1 MLRNRFNPLLLT
13 LLLTACTTTSQHIV
27 PPAESGDGLAATM
40 VRGSFST
47 LRESGLELDSLA
59 TWVSPEGA
67 PWLIATA
74 KGAGLLLA
82 FDGETGA
89 ELARVGTDSPL
100 LGPNG
105 VAVFGDLLFVVERD
119 AARVAVLALPEFVH
133 LGDFGREWLAQPYGL
148 WLHETAPFELEVFIT
163 DSYSGQP
170 TALERNDRRIKRF
183 RVTLDE
189 EIHAQL
195 LDTFGSSGE
204 AGALRQVE
212 SIAGDE
218 DQGRLVIA
226 DEWRESGAPPALRV
240 YDFDGGYRGEDI
252 GSGLFQG
259 EPEGVALYDCPDG
272 SGYWIAADQH
282 ARHNRFHLFD
292 RSSLEWLG
300 SFAGEDVGGS
310 DGIVLRSAASE
321 KFPDGVLYVVDAG
334 QAVVAFDWRDI
345 ARALGLH
352 SGCAAVTEHE

>member
-1 MLRNRFNPLLLT
+1 MPRFRVSLLLLPS
-13 LLLTACTTTSQHIV
+13 LLVACATTSQHV
-27 PPAESGDGLAATM
+27 APPTASGDGLAAT
-40 VRGSFST
+40 VVHASFST
-47 LRESGLELDSLA
+47 ARESGLELDSLA

-67 PWLIATA
+67 PWVIATA
-74 KGAGLLLA
+74 KRAGLLLA

-89 ELARVGTDSPL
+89 ELARTNIDAPL
-100 LGPNG
+100 QGPNG

-119 AARVAVLALPEFVH
+119 AARVAVLTLPEFSRI
-133 LGDFGREWLAQPYGL
+133 GEFGQEWLAQPYGL
-148 WLHETAPFELEVFIT
+148 WLRESAPFELEVFVT
-163 DSYSGQP
+163 DSYTGQP
-170 TALERNDRRIKRF
+170 TALELNDQRIKRF

-189 EIHAQL
+189 DIKMQWVDA
-195 LDTFGSSGE
+195 FGSTDE

-226 DEWRESGAPPALRV
+226 DEWRAGTAPPALRV
-240 YDFDGGYRGEDI
+240 YGFDGRYRGEDI

-282 ARHNRFHLFD
+282 ASQNRFHVFD
-292 RSSLEWLG
+292 RITLKWLG
-300 SFAGEDVGGS
+300 SFMGEGVRDS
-310 DGIVLRSAASE
+310 DGIALRSAASE
-321 KFPDGVLYVVDAG
+321 HFPDGVLYVADG
-334 QAVVAFDWRDI
+334 GEAVAAFDWRNI

-352 SGCAAVTEHE
+352 SGCAAVGEGE

>member
-1 MLRNRFNPLLLT
+1 MRLRFQPLLLSS
-13 LLLTACTTTSQHIV
+13 LLAACATTSQRIV
-27 PPAESGDGLAATM
+27 PPAESGDGLAATV

-59 TWVSPEGA
+59 TWVSLEGA
-67 PWLIATA
+67 PWVIATA
-74 KGAGLLLA
+74 KGGGLLLA
-82 FDGETGA
+82 FDGETGE
-89 ELARVGTDSPL
+89 ELARIGTEAPF

-119 AARVAVLALPEFVH
+119 AARVAVLALPEFVR
-133 LGDFGREWLAQPYGL
+133 LGDFGREWLTQPYGL
-148 WLHETAPFELEVFIT
+148 WLRETAPFELEVFIT

-170 TALERNDRRIKRF
+170 TELERNDRRIKRF

-189 EIHAQL
+189 DIHAQL
-195 LDTFGSSGE
+195 LDAFGSSGE

-212 SIAGDE
+212 SIAGDV

-226 DEWRESGAPPALRV
+226 DEWRGSDVPPALRV
-240 YDFDGGYRGEDI
+240 YGFDGSYRGEDI

-292 RSSLEWLG
+292 RRSLEWLG
-300 SFAGEDVGGS
+300 SFAGEEVSDS
-310 DGIVLRSAASE
+310 DGIALRSAASE
-321 KFPDGVLYVVDAG
+321 QFPDGVLYVADAG

-352 SGCAAVTEHE
+352 SGCTPVTERE